1 MILSLLQG
9 GSLRNT
15 VITLLLTL
23 PVILIALV
31 FHEVA
36 HGYAAWKCG
45 DPTAH
50 NLGRL
55 TLNPLKHLDPIGFL
69 TMLLVG
75 FGWAKPVPINTR
87 YFRNPKRG
95 MAITAVAGPLA
106 NLVLGVLSTIFCA
119 LFAALYIEIS
129 ITSGQGFLLNCVY
142 WLKEI
147 SLISALI
154 NFMLMAFNLIPI
166 PPFDGSRL
174 AFAFL
179 PPKYYFAI
187 MRYERQIMYGILIT
201 LVALS
206 FLFDFSPSY
215 WIAEKLANLIYV
227 PTHRLFCHWFLPE
240 DIFRYLFGR

>member
-9 GSLRNT
+9 GNLRNT
-15 VITLLLTL
+15 VVSLLLTL

-55 TLNPLKHLDPIGFL
+55 TLNPVKHLDPVGFL
-69 TMLLVG
+69 CMLFAG

-95 MAITAVAGPLA
+95 MAITAAAGPLA
-106 NLVLGVLSTIFCA
+106 NLVLGVLSAIFCA
-119 LFAALYIEIS
+119 LFAALYTYVS

-147 SLISALI
+147 SSISTLI

-166 PPFDGSRL
+166 PPFDGSRI

-179 PPKYYFAI
+179 PPKHYFAI
-187 MRYERQIMYGILIT
+187 MRYERQIMYGILIA

-227 PTHRLFCHWFLPE
+227 PTHRLFCRWFLPE